1 MSFAALDE
9 VYGSNFVSNIQKR
22 QQKEQQEKKQQQQQ
36 QQNYDIEDD
45 NLECNFFLDHIEKC
59 AKCREI
65 LKKKFS
71 SGSSSSTSSEPETFR
86 SKKKRNDNSIQ
97 TQHNQKLLKRQL
109 RQELKGKI
117 DPEMLKELDG
127 YDYDDM
133 SSYLKI
139 KNTKNLYVKKD
150 PLTDCLACDKDEDN
164 NDVDD
169 SESED
174 DNDGGLTVEGFG
186 NYGGYDRRRLRRFLR
201 RKKRELARLR
211 RGNNDDNDIVIL
223 ILLGVFTIFAM
234 DSLLKMGKK
243 IKN

>member
-1 MSFAALDE
+1 MSFADLGE
-9 VYGSNFVSNIQKR
+9 VYGNDFVSNVQKR
-22 QQKEQQEKKQQQQQ
+22 QQKEKQHKQNQSYQKQQD
-36 QQNYDIEDD
+36 YDVDDD

-65 LKKKFS
+65 LRKKFS
-71 SGSSSSTSSEPETFR
+71 SGTSTSSKPETFK

-139 KNTKNLYVKKD
+139 KNTKGLYVKKD
-150 PLTDCLACDKDEDN
+150 PLTDCLDCDKDEN
-164 NDVDD
+164 NKDD
-169 SESED
+169 SDSDESDSE
-174 DNDGGLTVEGFG
+174 DGGLSVEGFE
-186 NYGGYDRRRLRRFLR
+186 NYSNYDRRRLRRFLR
-201 RKKRELARLR
+201 RKKREIARLR
-211 RGNNDDNDIVIL
+211 RGDGDNDIVIL

>member
-22 QQKEQQEKKQQQQQ
+22 QQREQQEKKEQQHQQ
-36 QQNYDIEDD
+36 QQNYDIDDD

-59 AKCREI
+59 SKCREI

-71 SGSSSSTSSEPETFR
+71 SGSSSSSEPETFK

-97 TQHNQKLLKRQL
+97 TQHNKKLLKRQL

-139 KNTKNLYVKKD
+139 KNTKNVYVKKD

-164 NDVDD
+164 NDVD
-169 SESED
+169 SESDD
-174 DNDGGLTVEGFG
+174 DNDSGLTVEGFG
-186 NYGGYDRRRLRRFLR
+186 NYDRRRLRRFLR
-201 RKKRELARLR
+201 RKRRELSRLR
-211 RGNNDDNDIVIL
+211 HSGSDDNDIIIL
-223 ILLGVFTIFAM
+223 LLLGVFTIFAM